1 MLNVLIKVSSE
12 TFLFFYYFIK
22 TMTSDIYLLKLR
34 KQIHSFKHFF
44 DFFFIFLCHMYL
56 QSLFTILKISAKIF
70 YDYNNHSRLRLQY
83 YNISNTKSWIEKV
96 NTQTMINRL
105 IYKKVFLNN
114 NDLCKPWTPKSGPYC
129 LKLIKI

>member
-1 MLNVLIKVSSE
+1 
-12 TFLFFYYFIK
+12 
-22 TMTSDIYLLKLR
+22 
-34 KQIHSFKHFF
+34 
-44 DFFFIFLCHMYL
+44 MYL

-114 NDLCKPWTPKSGPYC
+114 NDLCKSWTPKTRHHC